1 MDIIKRIITVSLIS
15 LLFIWIPTSVKGNSE
30 ISLEKI
36 ELRIID
42 SYSQGVHSRNFTGL
56 RSLCQ
61 QLEEA
66 SLEDNQFNY
75 FYWKGYANFRL
86 AFADYYLLNNKEN
99 ALKAIQR
106 SVESLNKAFE
116 LDGSNNEM
124 LSLLSMALSLN
135 ASLNSKR
142 NFMLNSRLMSR
153 AEGYERRVMAEESAN
168 VRSYLS
174 KIMYEYYSASIV
186 GPKEVLEKTCIKALY
201 EAESLSNIHK
211 AEPNWGRSLIYFFL
225 ISHYIDAKK
234 DVYAKIWLDE
244 AVEKY
249 PGDVYIAKLSK
260 KISKSR

>member
-1 MDIIKRIITVSLIS
+1 MAIINRIIIVSLIS
-15 LLFIWIPTSVKGNSE
+15 LFFISIPTSIKGNSE

-42 SYSQGVHSRNFTGL
+42 SYSLGVHSKNFTGL

-61 QLEEA
+61 QLEEV
-66 SLEDNQFNY
+66 SVEDNQFNF

-86 AFADYYLLNNKEN
+86 AFADYYLLNNKES
-99 ALKAIQR
+99 ALEAIQR

-116 LDGSNNEM
+116 LNASNNEM
-124 LSLLSMALSLN
+124 LSLLSMALSFN
-135 ASLNSKR
+135 ASLNSKK
-142 NFMLNSRLMSR
+142 NFMTNSRLMSR
-153 AEGYERRVMAEESAN
+153 AEGYEKRVMIEESAN

-186 GPKEVLEKTCIKALY
+186 GQKEVLEKTCIKALY
-201 EAESLSNIHK
+201 EAESLSKIHK
-211 AEPNWGRSLIYFFL
+211 AEPSWGRSLIYFFL
-225 ISHYIDAKK
+225 IRHYIDAKK
-234 DVYAKIWLDE
+234 ATYAQIWLDE

-249 PGDVYIAKLSK
+249 PNDVYIAKLNK